1 MFSLGTNFPNPFN
14 GTTIIPFEL
23 EETSQISLKV
33 YDVSGR
39 VVNELLTGEKPT
51 GTYHIEWD
59 GQNSLGTN
67 VSSGMYIY
75 SLQSGEYKIF
85 NKLLYLK

>member
-14 GTTIIPFEL
+14 GRTIIPFEL
-23 EETSQISLKV
+23 EETAQISLTV

-39 VVNELLTGEKPT
+39 VVNELVTGEKPA
-51 GTYHIEWD
+51 GMYHIEWD
-59 GQNSLGTN
+59 GKNSLGMN
-67 VSSGMYIY
+67 VSSGMYLY
-75 SLQSGEYKIF
+75 SLQSGEHKIF